1 MDDPNSERVPLE
13 DVVQRG
19 KLKCS
24 LEEGA
29 LRLAQQEYPEL
40 ELGRSLAEFDTFADR
55 VRPLI
60 SDGAAA
66 PEIIGATS
74 DVLFREMGFRGNDE
88 DYYAAENSFL
98 NVVLDSR
105 RGIPISL
112 AVVYCAVARR
122 LGLEL
127 QGTAFPAHFLL
138 RSSRPGWPILIDC
151 FHGGRILTE
160 EDCRARLATVG
171 WDTWDPRV
179 VGPISDLMVLRRMLN
194 NLKQIY
200 LKRRDWERLRRTT
213 LQMFVVTPRDYDELF
228 TLGVALA
235 GVGRRSDAIAHI
247 ERFLELRPDAA
258 NRNAAERILDDLQ
271 ERGPT

>member
-1 MDDPNSERVPLE
+1 MDDPNSERMPLE
-13 DVVQRG
+13 DVVVGGR
-19 KLKCS
+19 LRCS

-29 LRLAQQEYPEL
+29 LYLARQEYPEL
-40 ELGRSLAEFDTFADR
+40 ELAAKLAQFDLFADR

-74 DVLFREMGFRGNDE
+74 DVLFREVGFQGNDE
-88 DYYAAENSFL
+88 DYYAADNSFL

-112 AVVYCAVARR
+112 AVVYCGVARR
-122 LGLEL
+122 LGLDL
-127 QGTAFPAHFLL
+127 QGTSFPAHFLL

-179 VGPISDLMVLRRMLN
+179 VEPVSDLMVLRRMLN

-200 LKRRDWERLRRTT
+200 LKQRDWERLRRTV
-213 LQMFVVTPRDYDELF
+213 LQMFVVTPKDYDELF

-235 GVGRRSDAIAHI
+235 GVGRRIDAIAHI
-247 ERFLELRPDAA
+247 ERFLEMRPDAP
-258 NRNAAERILDDLQ
+258 NRIAAERVLDELQ
-271 ERGPT
+271 ERGPS